1 MSLAYVDSSCLVA
14 IALGERAGAALARRL
29 ERFDQLCSANLLEAE
44 LRGALVRKGLAPDVD
59 LLSWISWV
67 LPDRAL
73 SPEIA
78 RVLAAGRLR
87 GADLW
92 HVACALY
99 VAGSPVDLPFVTL
112 DDRQQAVTKRLGFPT

>member
-1 MSLAYVDSSCLVA
+1 VSLAYVDSSCLVA
-14 IALGERAGAALARRL
+14 IALGERAAVALARRL

-44 LRGALVRKGLAPDVD
+44 LRGALVREGLAPEVD

-78 RVLAAGRLR
+78 RVLGAGRLR

-92 HVACALY
+92 HLACALY
-99 VAGSPVDLPFVTL
+99 VAGSPGDLPFLTL
-112 DDRQQAVTKRLGFPT
+112 DDRQQAVAKQLGFPV